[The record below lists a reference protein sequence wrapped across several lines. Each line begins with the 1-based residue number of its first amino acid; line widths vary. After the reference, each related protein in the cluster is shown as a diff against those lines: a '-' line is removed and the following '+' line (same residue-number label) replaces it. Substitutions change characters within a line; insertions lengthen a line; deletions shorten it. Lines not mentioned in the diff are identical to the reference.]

1 MNSLELFM
9 KLNILSLAVT
19 TTLLFGTSALL
30 TNAQAASVEEI
41 ASISVNKD
49 GSNFKYWNENSPL
62 LKDLKA
68 YVKDVTD
75 EKSKNFIPV
84 ADRIAVSDLDGTIF
98 SEQTPIYNEWVFYF
112 HRVFDDPNYKADP
125 VLKAFTERCLEAIKK
140 SGNAPESINNGENYS
155 LAAAFE
161 GMEVEE
167 YQQYVRD
174 FATKTDADGLSN
186 LKIAESFF
194 LPMVEII
201 SYLKANDFNFYI
213 VTGSD
218 RYFARG
224 VLETIPSIG
233 SDHVIGKDVTTLTE
247 RQQKYESTDAIKI
260 VPDDVLVRGN
270 YYLSDDQMYKVV
282 NIVREIGK
290 RPVFAM
296 GNSGGDQSMLNYTM
310 GHKKYQSFTIGVL
323 NDDDKRDFG
332 SEQKGAKMKALCDE
346 FGWHGVSM
354 AKEFKTIFG
363 ENVKKQASLKFKE

>member
-1 MNSLELFM
+1 M
-9 KLNILSLAVT
+9 KKNILSLAVA
-19 TTLLFGTSALL
+19 TTLLFGAVANVET
-30 TNAQAASVEEI
+30 AQAASVDEI
-41 ASISVNKD
+41 AAISVNKD

-62 LKDLKA
+62 LKELKA

-84 ADRIAVSDLDGTIF
+84 ADRVAVSDLDGTIF
-98 SEQTPIYNEWVFYF
+98 SEQTPTFNEWMFYF
-112 HRVFDDPNYKADP
+112 HRVFNDPNYKADP
-125 VLKAFTERCLEAIKK
+125 TLKAYTERCREAAK
-140 SGNAPESINNGENYS
+140 SGNIPAAISNGEDDS
-155 LAAAFE
+155 LADAFV
-161 GMEVEE
+161 GMEIEE
-167 YQQYVRD
+167 YQKYARD
-174 FATKTDADGLSN
+174 FVTTTDADGLSN

-218 RYFARG
+218 RYFVRG

-233 SDHVIGKDVTTLTE
+233 SDHIIGKDVTTLTA
-247 RQQKYESTDAIKI
+247 RQQKYESTDTIKI
-260 VPDDVLVRGN
+260 VPDDVLVRGG
-270 YYLSDDQMYKVV
+270 YQLSDNQMYKVV

-290 RPVFAM
+290 RPVLAM
-296 GNSGGDQSMLNYTM
+296 GNSEGDQSMLNYTM
-310 GHKKYQSFTIGVL
+310 GNKKYKPFAIGVL

-332 SEQKGAKMKALCDE
+332 SAKKGDKMQALCDK

-363 ENVKKQASLKFKE
+363 EQVIKQSSQKFRQ

>member
-1 MNSLELFM
+1 M
-9 KLNILSLAVT
+9 KKNILSFAVAI
-19 TTLLFGTSALL
+19 TLLIGSAAPVP
-30 TNAQAASVEEI
+30 NAQAASVEEI
-41 ASISVNKD
+41 AAISVNKE
-49 GSNFKYWNENSPL
+49 GSNFKYWNEDSPL
-62 LKDLKA
+62 LKELKA
-68 YVKDVTD
+68 YIKDVTD

-98 SEQTPIYNEWVFYF
+98 SEQTPTYNEWMFYF
-112 HRVFDDPNYKADP
+112 HRVFNDPDYKADP
-125 VLKAFTERCLEAIKK
+125 TLKAYTERCLEAAKK
-140 SGNAPESINNGENYS
+140 GSIPSSIDNGEDYS
-155 LAAAFE
+155 FATAFE

-167 YQQYVRD
+167 YQKYARD
-174 FATKTDADGLSN
+174 FVTRTDADGLSN

-218 RYFARG
+218 RYFVRG

-233 SDHVIGKDVTTLTE
+233 SDHVIGKDVTTLTA
-247 RQQKYESTDAIKI
+247 RQQKYESTDTIKI
-260 VPDDVLVRGN
+260 VPDDVLVRGG
-270 YYLSDDQMYKVV
+270 YQLSDNQMYKVV

-290 RPVFAM
+290 RPVLAM

-310 GHKKYQSFTIGVL
+310 GNRKYRPFTIGVL
-323 NDDDKRDFG
+323 NDDDQRDFG

-346 FGWHGVSM
+346 FGWHAVSM

-363 ENVKKQASLKFKE
+363 ENVTKQSGQKFRQ